1 MVRIA
6 RRLAGSNWIFT
17 ANYCSDKIWGGQRAR
32 YGKQQ
37 GGFGRRKSSDWHER
51 AGHNGLGAS
60 RVFSWTEEIV
70 SSPNPT
76 GVHCEH
82 VVKTRRPQAG
92 LVVVLGA
99 VQYGSSSD
107 AADADTP
114 AAAQIERAAAPEAS
128 CKTDWRLCKD
138 NADLMNNYRRLD
150 WARAECYVA
159 ADHKSRYGNGKWGWL
174 KFQTLF
180 AGDDYVKTGVVKMV
194 DDKVSFPNAYGAMEH
209 TRALCHYDLNTSSVQ
224 TVSIEDFTLENH

>member
-1 MVRIA
+1 VSTSSKP
-6 RRLAGSNWIFT
+6 AGRST
-17 ANYCSDKIWGGQRAR
+17 GQV
-32 YGKQQ
+32 
-37 GGFGRRKSSDWHER
+37 
-51 AGHNGLGAS
+51 LG
-60 RVFSWTEEIV
+60 IL
-70 SSPNPT
+70 
-76 GVHCEH
+76 
-82 VVKTRRPQAG
+82 AG

-128 CKTDWRLCKD
+128 CTTDWRLCKD